1 VSADKERDRL
11 LAIAQRMK
19 RERDQAMRRVGE
31 LEVQR
36 RASAVLL
43 DFLWRLVGSDSAK
56 S

>member
-1 VSADKERDRL
+1 MTAEEERDRL
-11 LAIAQRMK
+11 LAIAKRMK

-43 DFLWRLVGSDSAK
+43 DFLWRLVGSDAK